1 MHNSAGNRFPPA
13 TEGMAMHAFVSR
25 NRPLLF
31 CCVTASPGQRAALPG
46 FGKTLLLAD
55 WVKAVAGRPTAWV
68 SVRAARVDGA
78 NSGVT
83 PIKPDVDLAVPL
95 ARITAVAALTE
106 NTVSSSSLL
115 P

>member
-1 MHNSAGNRFPPA
+1 
-13 TEGMAMHAFVSR
+13 
-25 NRPLLF
+25 
-31 CCVTASPGQRAALPG
+31 
-46 FGKTLLLAD
+46 
-55 WVKAVAGRPTAWV
+55 
-68 SVRAARVDGA
+68 VDGA

-106 NTVSSSSLL
+106 NTASSSSLL